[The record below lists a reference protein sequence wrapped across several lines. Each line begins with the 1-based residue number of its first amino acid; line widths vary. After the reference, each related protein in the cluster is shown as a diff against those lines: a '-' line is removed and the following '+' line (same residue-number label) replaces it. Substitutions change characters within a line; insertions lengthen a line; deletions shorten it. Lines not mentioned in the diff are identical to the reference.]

1 VQSCKQFDRFLCDSF
16 AFQLNLFMFWMY
28 WPGDVLQAI
37 LYNYI
42 MEKLIHCDIHALKLY
57 YGLTGL

>member
-1 VQSCKQFDRFLCDSF
+1 
-16 AFQLNLFMFWMY
+16 MY

>member
-1 VQSCKQFDRFLCDSF
+1 MDGLACDDVQE
-16 AFQLNLFMFWMY
+16 
-28 WPGDVLQAI
+28 I

-57 YGLTGL
+57 YGFTGL